1 MPKHKKAP
9 SHKRV
14 KNGKKRSASKLDPEM
29 DVLQERFTTS
39 TVDFN
44 SLVDLVK

>member
-1 MPKHKKAP
+1 MPKHKKTP

-14 KNGKKRSASKLDPEM
+14 KNEKKQPNSKVDPEM

-44 SLVDLVK
+44 SLLDLVK